1 VVPLGSARDVINR
14 ECKRDDPDFNL
25 DKDVVFKKHIKALE
39 FTQSIEDGEPTFR
52 ERYLIISKSH
62 LFLFNVYFDNT
73 KLIAKTV
80 LSNHQ
85 KTKIVMPKDC
95 TKDTGCIILK
105 GKISYQGYKDGLES
119 LYLFY

>member
-1 VVPLGSARDVINR
+1 L
-14 ECKRDDPDFNL
+14 E
-25 DKDVVFKKHIKALE
+25 KDVVFKKHIKALE
-39 FTQSIEDGEPTFR
+39 FTPQSIEDGEPTFR

-73 KLIAKTV
+73 KLIARTV
-80 LSNHQ
+80 LTVPQ

-105 GKISYQGYKDGLES
+105 GKIFHQGYKDGLES
-119 LYLFY
+119 LYLFYQFVEEKINQ